1 MGYQWIIEDQ
11 MDQGILVWEGG
22 DGVCILAGVH
32 IVFGMLVRVLL
43 LLFLSIYLLDLIQ
56 GPTHPT

>member
-1 MGYQWIIEDQ
+1 MIEDQ
-11 MDQGILVWEGG
+11 MDQKILVWEGG
-22 DGVCILAGVH
+22 EGVCILAGVY
-32 IVFGMLVRVLL
+32 IVFGMLVRVER

>member
-1 MGYQWIIEDQ
+1 
-11 MDQGILVWEGG
+11 MDQKILVWEGG
-22 DGVCILAGVH
+22 EGVCILAGVY
-32 IVFGMLVRVLL
+32 IVFGMLVRVER